1 MNMKIAFI
9 HYHLKTGGVTTVM
22 RQQVEA
28 IRNRCDV
35 LVLSGEASGTPF
47 PADTC
52 IIPELGYSDRLHHTS
67 DPQRTAQKVTDAI
80 FSKWNQGCQLI
91 HVHNPTLAK
100 NMQFLKILTALQN
113 RHIPLFLQIH
123 DFAEDG
129 RPAAYFSEDYVPN
142 CHYGVINS
150 RDYHILLRSGLKKEG
165 LHRIHNTINPI
176 EQVEQHQNKNVRVL
190 YPVRAIRRKNIGEAI
205 LLSIFMD
212 SGHQLSI
219 TLPPNSHRDIVS
231 YEHWKDFVTDTGTR
245 VKFEEGLNHDFKELV
260 GSARFIVTTSIN
272 EGFGFSFLEP
282 WTAGKLLWGRKIPE
296 ICRDF
301 EAQGIRLEHLYD
313 RLQIPIKWIGKDTFF
328 EKWRSCILNVRSLYN
343 CNLTL
348 GDLQHCFH
356 SFTRDDTVDFGLLS
370 QGLQQQVIRRV
381 LSDPKAKDRLKNLN
395 PFLNHPGK
403 MAGER
408 ELIDHNKKLILKH
421 YNRKIY
427 SDTLLSIYQKVTST
441 TVKHRIDKKKLLSEF
456 FNPNYFSLLKWCDE
470 FE

>member
-1 MNMKIAFI
+1 MKIAFI

-22 RQQVEA
+22 RQQIEA
-28 IRNRCDV
+28 IQNRCDV
-35 LVLSGEASGTPF
+35 LVLSGENSTTPF

-67 DPQRTAQKVTDAI
+67 DPQKTAQKVMDAI
-80 FSKWNQGCQLI
+80 FSKWDQGCQLI

-100 NMQFLKILTALQN
+100 NIQFLKILTALQD
-113 RHIPLFLQIH
+113 RQIPMFLQIH

-129 RPAAYFSEDYVPN
+129 RPAAYFPKEYISN

-176 EQVEQHQNKNVRVL
+176 EQAEQHQSKNVRVL

-212 SGHQLSI
+212 ADYQLSI
-219 TLPPNSHRDIVS
+219 TLPPNSPKDIIS

-245 VKFEEGLNHDFKELV
+245 IKFEEGLHHDFRELV
-260 GSARFIVTTSIN
+260 GSARFLVTTSIN

-282 WTAGKLLWGRKIPE
+282 WTAGKLLWGRKIPD

-301 EAQGIRLEHLYD
+301 ESQGIRLDHLYD
-313 RLQIPIKWIGKDTFF
+313 RLQIPIQWIGKDTFF
-328 EKWRSCILNVRSLYN
+328 EKWRSCILDVRSLYDCDLN
-343 CNLTL
+343 L

-356 SFTRDDTVDFGLLS
+356 SFTRDDTVDLGFLS
-370 QGLQQQVIRRV
+370 QGLQNQVIRRV
-381 LSDPKAKDRLKNLN
+381 LYDPKAKDRLKDLN
-395 PFLNHPGK
+395 PFLKQPGK
-403 MAGER
+403 VAGEK

-421 YNRKIY
+421 YNRETY
-427 SDTLLSIYQKVTST
+427 RDTLLSIYQIVSST
-441 TVKHRIDKKKLLSEF
+441 PVKHRIDKKKLLAEF
-456 FNPNYFSLLKWCDE
+456 FNPKDFSLLKWCDE